1 MKFHSNLLRVKRK
14 TNQEMN
20 KENEMLKALFNN
32 SSEGI
37 IICNQIGEIILVN
50 PKGLSLF
57 GYSENELLGSKIEV
71 LIPKRFHNKH
81 ESHREDYS
89 EKPKSRSM
97 GGNMDLFAVRKNGT
111 EFPVEISLSPFYT
124 NNKQFIVSFIIDIT
138 VRKQNEAKVGE
149 AHREISILNE
159 QLEAKVKER
168 TKELARAMELLAKS
182 KNELVTALEKEKN
195 LNELKS
201 AFITTASHEF
211 RTPLG
216 AILSSASLISKY
228 TTTEDQEK
236 RLKHINRIK
245 SSVANLTEILN
256 DFLSLDKLDEGL
268 IRNQPVFFKIKE
280 FIKSIIDEVSPIL
293 KRGQSIQYISSGNQE
308 EAFFDK
314 QLLRNVI
321 INLISNSVKYSPENK
336 LIKVSLNLSDN
347 LLIIDVIDEGFG
359 IPEEDQKHI
368 FESFFR
374 ANNAGNIQGT
384 GLGLNIVKKHID
396 IMGGTITFKSNCE
409 TGTTFSI
416 KLSF

>member
-1 MKFHSNLLRVKRK
+1 MRVKRK
-14 TNQEMN
+14 TKKEMD
-20 KENEMLKALFNN
+20 KENEMLKALFN
-32 SSEGI
+32 SSTEGI
-37 IICNQIGEIILVN
+37 IICNQRGEIILVN

-57 GYSENELLGSKIEV
+57 GYSENELIGSKIEV
-71 LIPKRFHNKH
+71 LIPKRFHHNH
-81 ESHREDYS
+81 ESHREGYS
-89 EKPKSRSM
+89 ENPKSRSM

-124 NNKQFIVSFIIDIT
+124 NNQQFIVSFIIDIT
-138 VRKQNEAKVGE
+138 VRKQNEDKVRE

-159 QLEAKVKER
+159 QLEAKVKDR
-168 TKELARAMELLAKS
+168 TKELAHAMEQLAKS
-182 KNELVTALEKEKN
+182 KNDIVAALEIEKN

-201 AFITTASHEF
+201 RFVTTASHEF

-228 TTTEDQEK
+228 IYTEDQEK
-236 RLKHINRIK
+236 RIKHINRIK
-245 SSVANLTEILN
+245 SSVTNLTEILN

-268 IRNQPVFFKIKE
+268 IRNQPVPFKIKE

-293 KRGQSIQYISSGNQE
+293 KNGQAIQYISGGNQE
-308 EAFFDK
+308 DAYFDK

-321 INLISNSVKYSPENK
+321 INLISNAVKYSPEDK
-336 LIKVSLNLSDN
+336 TIKVCMNLSDN
-347 LLIIDVIDEGFG
+347 ILIIDVIDEGFG

-368 FESFFR
+368 FERFFR

-384 GLGLNIVKKHID
+384 GLGLNIVKKYVD
-396 IMGGTITFKSNCE
+396 IMGGTISFKSNCE
-409 TGTTFSI
+409 TGSTFTI

>member
-1 MKFHSNLLRVKRK
+1 
-14 TNQEMN
+14 
-20 KENEMLKALFNN
+20 
-32 SSEGI
+32 
-37 IICNQIGEIILVN
+37 
-50 PKGLSLF
+50 
-57 GYSENELLGSKIEV
+57 
-71 LIPKRFHNKH
+71 
-81 ESHREDYS
+81 
-89 EKPKSRSM
+89 
-97 GGNMDLFAVRKNGT
+97 
-111 EFPVEISLSPFYT
+111 
-124 NNKQFIVSFIIDIT
+124 
-138 VRKQNEAKVGE
+138 
-149 AHREISILNE
+149 
-159 QLEAKVKER
+159 
-168 TKELARAMELLAKS
+168 MELLAKS
-182 KNELVTALEKEKN
+182 KNDVVTALEKEKI

-201 AFITTASHEF
+201 VFITTASHEF

-245 SSVANLTEILN
+245 SSVTNLTEILN

-268 IRNQPVFFKIKE
+268 IRNQPAFFKIKE

-336 LIKVSLNLSDN
+336 LIKVSVNLSNN

-368 FESFFR
+368 FERFFR